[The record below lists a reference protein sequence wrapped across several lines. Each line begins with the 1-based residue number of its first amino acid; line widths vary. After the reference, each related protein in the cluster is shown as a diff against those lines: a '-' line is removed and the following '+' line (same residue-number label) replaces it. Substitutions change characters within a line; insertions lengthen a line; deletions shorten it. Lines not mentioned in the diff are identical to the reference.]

1 VSARRSGIGRVLPN
15 RRAFLRGAAGAAV
28 ALPFLESIPERSPWA
43 ADGAR
48 PVFAF
53 FICSVGGVVRA
64 QFFPSAT
71 GPLTQTGLAA
81 AGKATSQL
89 AAHADNLL
97 FVSGLNWLPG
107 TSQGDAHVNS
117 LCTALT
123 ATVPVGTADVR
134 TVTAGGPSADA
145 FIAAKVHPEKS
156 PLALY
161 AGFLRNG
168 YAAQRLSFAGPGQ
181 LNPVVDNPYDLY
193 RELMGLATPGGD
205 QTAQRLLQS
214 RKSVH
219 DLVRDEL
226 TSLMQ
231 HPRLGA
237 ADRQRLQQH
246 FEAIRDAETT
256 MGALCSPAGLD
267 VTALGALQTFR
278 YDARRTDEMV
288 RLHMSLV
295 AMAFACNQ
303 RRAASLQ
310 WGDPYDFTI
319 YDVPSNARQWKF
331 AHVSHRMQSD
341 SAVGSDASD
350 PLAAQAHAEIDAAR
364 MKTLADGLESFK
376 ARGLADR
383 CIVMWTINYAEGPSH
398 TTVNVPHIIW
408 GNGGGFLKQGQYV
421 DAGGATNNRLLN
433 TVISAA
439 LQDTHTTVENF
450 GEGPG
455 GMLDVARARATP

>member
-1 VSARRSGIGRVLPN
+1 MSARRSGIGRLLPN

-43 ADGAR
+43 AGGPQ

-64 QFFPSAT
+64 QFFPDAT
-71 GPLTQTGLAA
+71 GPLTQAVLAA

-89 AAHADNLL
+89 AAQADNLL
-97 FVSGLNWLPG
+97 FLSGINWLPM
-107 TSQGDAHVNS
+107 TSQGDAHVNT

-123 ATVPVGTADVR
+123 ATTPVGTADVR
-134 TVTAGGPSADA
+134 QVTAGGPSADT

-156 PLALY
+156 PIALY
-161 AGFLRNG
+161 AGFLKNG

-193 RELMGLATPGGD
+193 RELMGLATPAGD
-205 QTAQRLLQS
+205 QTAQLLLQS

-219 DLVRDEL
+219 DLVREEL

-246 FEAIRDAETT
+246 FDAIRDAETT
-256 MGALCSPAGLD
+256 MGGLCSPAGLD
-267 VTALGALQTFR
+267 VTALEALQTFK
-278 YDARRTDEMV
+278 YDPHRTDEMV

-295 AMAFACNQ
+295 AMAFACNY

-319 YDVPSNARQWKF
+319 YDVPSNADRQWKF
-331 AHVSHRMQSD
+331 SHISHRIQSD
-341 SAVGSDASD
+341 ASVGSD
-350 PLAAQAHAEIDAAR
+350 LVAAQAHAEIDAAR
-364 MKTLADGLESFK
+364 MKTLAAGLEHFK

-383 CIVMWTINYAEGPSH
+383 CVVMWTVNYAEGPSH
-398 TTVNVPHIIW
+398 SILNVPHIVW
-408 GNGGGFLKQGQYV
+408 GSGGGFLKQGHYV
-421 DAGGATNNRLLN
+421 DAGGTPNNRLLN
-433 TVISAA
+433 TLISAA
-439 LQDTHTTVENF
+439 LQDTRTTVENF
-450 GEGPG
+450 GEGSA
-455 GMLDVARARATP
+455 GMLDVARAR